1 MELRHLRYFIAVAEE
16 LNFTRAA
23 ERLHT
28 AQPSLSQQIRD
39 LEDAVGCPLF
49 FRTKRYVELTDAG
62 RVFLGETR
70 LTLAQVERSIA
81 MARKAARAEAGHI
94 VIGFVPSAEVR
105 VFPRVLPVLR
115 ARYPDIK
122 VVLHS
127 LSSPEQRTALL
138 EESINVAFLRS
149 DAAQDEFVEQVVLR
163 EPLVAVM
170 PVGHPL
176 SEQDAVSP
184 KAFERY
190 PYIGISEHEAPE
202 LRAAVNNFF
211 AGYRFTPTPVQCA
224 DNVLMALTLVG
235 MGLGVTVLPN
245 YVENLLF
252 RNVIVRPITD
262 HPRFNLV
269 MASRK
274 DNTSSVVETFREL
287 VRTVMLEEDTDG
299 AEVAQETIPLS
310 V

>member
-1 MELRHLRYFIAVAEE
+1 
-16 LNFTRAA
+16 
-23 ERLHT
+23 
-28 AQPSLSQQIRD
+28 
-39 LEDAVGCPLF
+39 
-49 FRTKRYVELTDAG
+49 
-62 RVFLGETR
+62 
-70 LTLAQVERSIA
+70 

-127 LSSPEQRTALL
+127 LSSPEQRAALL
-138 EESINVAFLRS
+138 EESINVAFFRS
-149 DAAQDEFVEQVVLR
+149 DSAQDEFVEQVVLR

-176 SEQDAVSP
+176 SAQDAVSP
-184 KAFERY
+184 GQFERY

-202 LRAAVNNFF
+202 LRTAVNNFF

-235 MGLGVTVLPN
+235 MGLGITVLPN

-287 VRTVMLEEDTDG
+287 VRTVMLEEDPEGTG
-299 AEVAQETIPLS
+299 AVRQTLTLS

>member
-39 LEDAVGCPLF
+39 LEYDVGCPLF

-62 RVFLGETR
+62 RVFLSETR
-70 LTLAQVERSIA
+70 TTLAQVERSVA

-115 ARYPDIK
+115 ARFPDIK

-127 LSSPEQRTALL
+127 LSSPEQRSALL
-138 EESINVAFLRS
+138 EESINVAFFRS
-149 DAAQDEFVEQVVLR
+149 DSPQDEFVEQVVLR

-176 SEQDAVSP
+176 SEHEAVSP
-184 KAFERY
+184 QALQRY

-211 AGYRFTPTPVQCA
+211 STYRFTPAPVQCA

-235 MGLGVTVLPN
+235 MGLGIAVLPN

-252 RNVIVRPITD
+252 RNVTVRPITD

-287 VRTVMLEEDTDG
+287 VGTVMLDEDPERAAAG
-299 AEVAQETIPLS
+299 QVAMTLRA
-310 V
+310 